1 MGSEETLDI
10 FERFIIFNETNIK
23 TVKVVGY
30 GLSSISLVIA
40 LYRIRPFS
48 KFRNPTSIP
57 SHFLHKKV
65 PLQGTVKRIESTC
78 SALLMVDHKPLI
90 ALPRLNSAKY
100 LPIKIA
106 GLDITSNGISW
117 LQTVINE
124 KDISFIP
131 LFSTKE
137 YLNCIVTTVLP
148 QNQEQIKI
156 GEELVKLGFAVVQQ
170 DSLKSMTEC
179 QEVLTYQKRL
189 LNAQKWAKRKRNGFW
204 HFAEQPTF
212 LWKMQQHLNE
222 KMKKVLPKFII
233 QLLQI

>member
-1 MGSEETLDI
+1 MGSEETLSI
-10 FERFIIFNETNIK
+10 FERFSIFNETHIK
-23 TVKVVGY
+23 TIKVVGY

-48 KFRNPTSIP
+48 KFRNPISVP
-57 SHFLHKKV
+57 SHFLHKQV
-65 PLQGTVKRIESTC
+65 PLQGTVKRIEPTC
-78 SALLMVDHKPLI
+78 GALLMVDHKPLI
-90 ALPRLNSAKY
+90 ALPRLNNTQY

-106 GLDITSNGISW
+106 GLNITSSGINW

-137 YLNCIVTTVLP
+137 YLNCIVTTVLQ

-156 GEELVKLGFAVVQQ
+156 GEELVKLGFALVEQ

-179 QEVLTYQKRL
+179 KKVSSYKKRL
-189 LNAQKWAKRKRNGFW
+189 IKLQRWAKHKRNGYWF
-204 HFAEQPTF
+204 FAEQPTL
-212 LWKMQQHLNE
+212 LWKMQQYLEE
-222 KMKKVLPKFII
+222 KIGGTLPKFIV
-233 QLLQI
+233 QLKK